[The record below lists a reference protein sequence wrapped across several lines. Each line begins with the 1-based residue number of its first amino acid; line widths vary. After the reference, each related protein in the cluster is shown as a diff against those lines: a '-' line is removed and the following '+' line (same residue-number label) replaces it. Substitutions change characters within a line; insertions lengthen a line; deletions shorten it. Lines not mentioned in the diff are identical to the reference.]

1 MTKGIKAL
9 RDKVIVT
16 NIESGARLTTKGIII
31 PDDDGKERGIRPRW
45 CEVYAVGEEI
55 TDIKP
60 GEWILVSHGRWTRGM
75 DIQTPDGKTVKD
87 GALTGFTISPEEY
100 SSYLKNFRDHE
111 NILWKNGQWKD
122 GKFIGEKLPK
132 EERYSG
138 RFVSLE
144 QTFGSAIVNEEDTLK
159 LKWYHQIDTWEGYS
173 KYLGSKNSKRVKR
186 PGFGFDYHEFNP
198 IATDNQIDAEPDDLD
213 EQKEE

>member
-75 DIQTPDGKTVKD
+75 DIQTPDGKKVTIRGVDYPEGVLLAAESNPVKD
-87 GALTGFTISPEEY
+87 QSI
-100 SSYLKNFRDHE
+100 K
-111 NILWKNGQWKD
+111 
-122 GKFIGEKLPK
+122 
-132 EERYSG
+132 
-138 RFVSLE
+138 
-144 QTFGSAIVNEEDTLK
+144 
-159 LKWYHQIDTWEGYS
+159 
-173 KYLGSKNSKRVKR
+173 
-186 PGFGFDYHEFNP
+186 
-198 IATDNQIDAEPDDLD
+198 
-213 EQKEE
+213 